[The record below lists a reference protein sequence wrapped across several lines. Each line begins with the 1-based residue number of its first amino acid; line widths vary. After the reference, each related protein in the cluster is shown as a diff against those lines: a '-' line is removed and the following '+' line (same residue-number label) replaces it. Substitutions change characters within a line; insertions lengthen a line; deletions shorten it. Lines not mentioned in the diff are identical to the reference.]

1 MTTTIDQTCDL
12 IALKYVGFN
21 VVRETTANELAHI
34 ASKMPY
40 ASDADAQYVYDYLS
54 NRFTFWGFRNATG
67 IKSPEMIIQRANLV
81 RAAAENAAAGQE
93 VAA

>member
-1 MTTTIDQTCDL
+1 MTTTIDQTYDST
-12 IALKYVGFN
+12 AAKFVGFN

-40 ASDADAQYVYDYLS
+40 ASDADAQYVHDYLS

-67 IKSPEMIIQRANLV
+67 IQSPEMLIERAIIV
-81 RAAAENAAAGQE
+81 RAAAENAARQE

>member
-1 MTTTIDQTCDL
+1 MTTTIDKTYDL
-12 IALKYVGFN
+12 TANQYVGFN
-21 VVRETTANELAHI
+21 VVRETTATELAHI

-40 ASDADAQYVYDYLS
+40 ASDDDAQAVYDYLS

-67 IKSPEMIIQRANLV
+67 IKSPEMLIERAIIV
-81 RAAAENAAAGQE
+81 RAAAENAARQE